1 MHCTPEQGYEMF
13 KMMNCS
19 AMIPIH
25 YKTFII
31 SLENFKDTEDTLLNI
46 NDASI
51 KIIDIGETYAF

>member
-1 MHCTPEQGYEMF
+1 MY
-13 KMMNCS
+13 KMMNAK

-31 SLENFKDTEDTLLNI
+31 SLEDFDETENSLLNLK
-46 NDASI
+46 DDSI